1 MQVVAGFVIAGR
13 VTNGAYMVIISA
25 GGVRWG
31 LRKRIRSRRSEYN
44 IRCPFLSPGVTI
56 LEGGEPAG
64 DCPSSSGEG
73 AISISFN
80 CCQYLLSQQTNDW

>member
-13 VTNGAYMVIISA
+13 VTNGAYMVMISA
-25 GGVRWG
+25 RGVKWG
-31 LRKRIRSRRSEYN
+31 LRKRIRSRSEYN

-64 DCPSSSGEG
+64 D
-73 AISISFN
+73 
-80 CCQYLLSQQTNDW
+80 